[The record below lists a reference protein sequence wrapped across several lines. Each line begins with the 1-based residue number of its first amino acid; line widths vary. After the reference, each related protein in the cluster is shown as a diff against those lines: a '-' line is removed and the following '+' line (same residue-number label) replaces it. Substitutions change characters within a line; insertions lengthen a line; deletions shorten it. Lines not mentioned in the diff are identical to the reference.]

1 MKMFSKP
8 ALEFQCGFG
17 TRFMCLAIPVKVIKV
32 EKDLAE
38 VDMAGVKREVN
49 VRFLED
55 VRVGDYILV
64 HAGFAIEKI
73 NEQEAQETLRLLKD
87 VYFE

>member
-1 MKMFSKP
+1 
-8 ALEFQCGFG
+8 
-17 TRFMCLAIPVKVIKV
+17 MCLAIPVKVIKV

-73 NEQEAQETLRLLKD
+73 NEKDAAETLKLLKD
-87 VYFE
+87 IRFE

>member
-1 MKMFSKP
+1 
-8 ALEFQCGFG
+8 
-17 TRFMCLAIPVKVIKV
+17 MCLAIPVKVIKV

-38 VDMAGVKREVN
+38 VDMSGVKREVN

-73 NEQEAQETLRLLKD
+73 NAHEARETLKLLKD

>member
-1 MKMFSKP
+1 
-8 ALEFQCGFG
+8 
-17 TRFMCLAIPVKVIKV
+17 MCLAIPVKVIKIN
-32 EKDLAE
+32 KNLAE
-38 VDMAGVKREVN
+38 VDMAGVKRQVD

-73 NEQEAQETLRLLKD
+73 DEQEAAETLKLLKD
-87 VYFE
+87 ITFE

>member
-1 MKMFSKP
+1 
-8 ALEFQCGFG
+8 
-17 TRFMCLAIPVKVIKV
+17 MCLAIPVKVIKV
-32 EKDLAE
+32 GKDLAE

-73 NEQEAQETLRLLKD
+73 NEKDAAETLKLLKD
-87 VYFE
+87 IRFE

>member
-1 MKMFSKP
+1 V
-8 ALEFQCGFG
+8 
-17 TRFMCLAIPVKVIKV
+17 CLAIPVKVIKIN
-32 EKDLAE
+32 KNLAE
-38 VDMAGVKREVN
+38 VDMAGVKRQVD

-73 NEQEAQETLRLLKD
+73 DEQEAAETLKLLKD
-87 VYFE
+87 ITFE

>member
-1 MKMFSKP
+1 
-8 ALEFQCGFG
+8 
-17 TRFMCLAIPVKVIKV
+17 MCLAIPVKVIKV
-32 EKDLAE
+32 EKELAE

-49 VRFLED
+49 VRFLEE

-73 NEQEAQETLRLLKD
+73 NAQEAQETLRLLKD